1 MDIDYKS
8 YLDYTLSNFL
18 PKGAIQEKTGRGEKY
33 WTADNWTAGVA
44 ECLMVGIDK
53 YKTDVLPYKTYQRD
67 LIIASKQKLLMLE
80 NLEKIKDD
88 AEYLF
93 IAEVGRGLDI
103 LIANSVKE
111 WSGIYCYDH
120 VNYEK
125 YLKESFGDVVTFVQK
140 KSISF
145 DISEIN
151 QKSIMIFNMNSTTPV
166 PTIVERMGN
175 SINKYINYERIVH
188 IILNGEL
195 IK

>member
-1 MDIDYKS
+1 MSIDYKS
-8 YLDYTLSNFL
+8 YLDYTLNNFL
-18 PKGAIQEKTGRGEKY
+18 PKGSIQEKTGRGEKL

-44 ECLMVGIDK
+44 ECLMVGVDE
-53 YKTDVLPYKTYQRD
+53 YKNDMLPYKTYQRD
-67 LIIASKQKLLMLE
+67 LIIASKHKLSMLE
-80 NLEKIKDD
+80 ILEKIKDD

-93 IAEVGRGLDI
+93 MAEVGRGLDI
-103 LIANSVKE
+103 LIANSIKE

-145 DISEIN
+145 DILDIK
-151 QKSIMIFNMNSTTPV
+151 QKSIMIWSTNSTTPV
-166 PTIVERMGN
+166 TTLVERMGD
-175 SINKYINYERIVH
+175 SINKYIDCERIVH